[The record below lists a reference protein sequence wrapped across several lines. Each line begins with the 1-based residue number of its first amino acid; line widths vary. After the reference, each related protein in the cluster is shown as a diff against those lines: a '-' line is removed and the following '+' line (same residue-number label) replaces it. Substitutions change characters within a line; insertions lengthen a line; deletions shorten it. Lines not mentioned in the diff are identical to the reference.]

1 MPEGF
6 NPAVLPSTP
15 IANPET
21 GVAFV
26 DGQFIPAGDATISV
40 FDFGF
45 TRSDVTYDVVHVF
58 DNKFFR
64 LNHHLDRFEASMAA
78 LRYKIPYDREGIRA
92 IVKECVRRTGLKD
105 AWVGLVCTR
114 GRPPKNSRDPRTC
127 ENRFIA
133 YAVPPV
139 WIADLE
145 KQKTGLN
152 VVIASTIRIPAES
165 VDPRVKN
172 YHWLDMVRGLY
183 EGYDRGA
190 DTVVL
195 LDFDG
200 NMTEGPGFNAFAV
213 RDGTVLTPDFGML
226 EGITRQTVIDLCAK
240 LEVPCEVRK
249 VSAKEFRE
257 ADEVFITSTS
267 GGVMPVTRF
276 EGRILG
282 NGAPGPVTSKLKETY
297 WAWHNE
303 AAETEPVNS

>member
-6 NPAVLPSTP
+6 NPTVLPSAP
-15 IANPET
+15 NASPEQ

-26 DGQFIPAGDATISV
+26 DGQFIPADEATISV

-58 DNKFFR
+58 DGKFFR
-64 LNHHLDRFEASMAA
+64 LNHHLDRFEASMKS
-78 LRYKIPYDREGIRA
+78 LRYSIPYDREGIRA
-92 IVKECVRRTGLKD
+92 ILKECVRRTGLPD

-114 GRPPKNSRDPRTC
+114 GRPSKTSRDPRNCT
-127 ENRFIA
+127 NRFIA
-133 YAVPPV
+133 YAIPPV

-152 VVIASTIRIPAES
+152 MVISSTIRIPAES

-183 EGYDRGA
+183 EAFDRGA
-190 DTVVL
+190 DTCVL

-200 NMTEGPGFNAFAV
+200 NMTEGPGFNIFAV
-213 RDGTVLTPDFGML
+213 QGQTVLTPDFGVL

-240 LEVPCEVRK
+240 LGLACEVRK
-249 VSAKEFRE
+249 VSADEFRE

-282 NGAPGPVTSKLKETY
+282 NGAPGAVTMRLKETY

-303 AAETEPVNS
+303 VSETEPVNS

>member
-1 MPEGF
+1 MK
-6 NPAVLPSTP
+6 S
-15 IANPET
+15 
-21 GVAFV
+21 
-26 DGQFIPAGDATISV
+26 
-40 FDFGF
+40 
-45 TRSDVTYDVVHVF
+45 
-58 DNKFFR
+58 
-64 LNHHLDRFEASMAA
+64 
-78 LRYKIPYDREGIRA
+78 LRYSIPYDREGIRA
-92 IVKECVRRTGLKD
+92 ILKECVRRTGLPD

-114 GRPPKNSRDPRTC
+114 GRPSKTSRDPRNCT
-127 ENRFIA
+127 NRFIA
-133 YAVPPV
+133 YAIPPV

-152 VVIASTIRIPAES
+152 MVISSTIRIPAES

-183 EGYDRGA
+183 EAFDRGA
-190 DTVVL
+190 DTCVL

-200 NMTEGPGFNAFAV
+200 NMTEGPGFNIFAV
-213 RDGTVLTPDFGML
+213 QGQTVLTPDFGVL

-240 LEVPCEVRK
+240 LGLACEVRK
-249 VSAKEFRE
+249 VSADEFRE

-282 NGAPGPVTSKLKETY
+282 NGAPGAVTMRLKETY

-303 AAETEPVNS
+303 VSETEPVNS